1 MAKRVKTSKQSPKSV
16 KSQTILEAAERVV
29 VRQSNKILVAATK
42 RYKRFVRQASKAT
55 NDANKKKYLAA
66 ALTAVI
72 IAGVVA
78 QDLKTRIDKR
88 AKAATVRKKETKTLR
103 ADGRASMSQSGHKRT
118 NRPGLKTAVVRSCP
132 ITDKLLRCR
141 NCPLS
146 ANSRHCT
153 LGLK

>member
-66 ALTAVI
+66 ALTTVLI
-72 IAGVVA
+72 VAGWSG
-78 QDLKTRIDKR
+78 KKKKR
-88 AKAATVRKKETKTLR
+88 EKKKEEREKKKKKNQTPP
-103 ADGRASMSQSGHKRT
+103 ANGRASRWPVGSIRGGGR
-118 NRPGLKTAVVRSCP
+118 
-132 ITDKLLRCR
+132 
-141 NCPLS
+141 
-146 ANSRHCT
+146 
-153 LGLK
+153 